1 MEIEEI
7 SLTGDELL
15 AAIKESG
22 LSKSFQAFIQKYSD
36 QKVSEGIKTR
46 EKNLQAKN
54 LTDSEKIANLETEL
68 KELKGEK
75 AKDNTKTLVEAELV
89 KQNLSKDLVKYVK
102 ADSDD
107 PSDIE
112 KSVSGLK
119 DDLTKI
125 EQDKIDL
132 KLKEEDAP
140 LIGDKAGAGSL
151 LENYIKNGSKTT
163 SPFKGKVSES
173 EGEKK

>member
-7 SLTGDELL
+7 SLTEDELL

-22 LSKSFQAFIQKYSD
+22 LSKSFQAYIQKYSD
-36 QKVSEGIKTR
+36 QKVTEGIRTR
-46 EKNLQAKN
+46 EKNIQAKN

-68 KELKGEK
+68 KELKDEK
-75 AKDNTKTLVEAELV
+75 AKDSRATLVKAALKEAG
-89 KQNLSKDLVKYVK
+89 LSEGLTKYVK
-102 ADSDD
+102 VNSDD
-107 PSDIE
+107 PSEIA
-112 KSVSGLK
+112 KSVSDLK

-132 KLKEEDAP
+132 KLKEGETPPVGAK
-140 LIGDKAGAGSL
+140 LEAGSL

-163 SPFKGKVSES
+163 SPFKGKISES